1 MSIKAI
7 KNETTYKLSLDALK
21 NIIAKE
27 LEVDEK
33 NVSVHYN
40 IIDVADF
47 DIRFPY
53 YALSD
58 VIVTVSED
66 IPQ

>member
-1 MSIKAI
+1 MSITAI

-27 LEVDEK
+27 FEVDEK
-33 NVSVHYN
+33 KVSVHYN

-47 DIRFPY
+47 DSRFPHY
-53 YALSD
+53 ELSD
-58 VIVTVSED
+58 VIVTVRED